1 MTITAAADGSAL
13 GNPGPAGWAWYVND
27 DCWRAGGWP
36 HGTNNQ
42 GELMAVL
49 DLFRS
54 TAHIPQ
60 EDLRILCDSQ
70 YVINSVTKWM
80 PGWKRKGW
88 RKADGKPVLNVDL
101 LKEIDKELVGRKYTF
116 EWVKGHAGHDLNEA
130 ADERA
135 RAVALAYQQGVAAR
149 SGPGFRG
156 AAALEQ
162 DDDALEQDESEELDL
177 FGGLGSGLSLSAEHN
192 RRDPSGRADA
202 GANAPAMA
210 SGAVPA
216 NGSLAA
222 SSGAMANGRALASRG
237 VVSNGSAVA
246 NGGAAANGRTVANGS
261 AAAGSGLPEEL
272 DLFSELDADAFTSP
286 LGNPSP
292 EQTVEALERELLR
305 PDVRSDIGRTGVLLH
320 PEFTEIGTSGRLW
333 TRDAMMMSLEESP
346 GSHMELELISVDR
359 IGAQAILL
367 VYRSHSR
374 EGAALGSS
382 LWVLDGEQ
390 WRLRFHQGTPE
401 A

>member
-1 MTITAAADGSAL
+1 VKFSVGRVWQDGFVTITAAADGSAL
-13 GNPGPAGWAWYVND
+13 GNPGPSGWAWYVND

-49 DLFRS
+49 DLFRA
-54 TAHIPQ
+54 TAHLPQ

-101 LKEIDKELVGRKYTF
+101 LKEIDKELAGRKYTF

-135 RAVALAYQQGVAAR
+135 RAVALAFQQGVAAR

-156 AAALEQ
+156 APALGTEDARAGQ
-162 DDDALEQDESEELDL
+162 PNASAGTDALDGTELDSTGPDRTELDRTRPDRTGPDEADELDL
-177 FGGLGSGLSLSAEHN
+177 FGGQDLSGPDLRRQSRGNEAGSGLS
-192 RRDPSGRADA
+192 
-202 GANAPAMA
+202 
-210 SGAVPA
+210 
-216 NGSLAA
+216 AA
-222 SSGAMANGRALASRG
+222 SE
-237 VVSNGSAVA
+237 
-246 NGGAAANGRTVANGS
+246 
-261 AAAGSGLPEEL
+261 P
-272 DLFSELDADAFTSP
+272 DLFSELDADAFAAAS
-286 LGNPSP
+286 GAPSP
-292 EQTVEALERELLR
+292 EESVEALERELLR
-305 PDVRSDIGRTGVLLH
+305 PEVRSDIGRTGVLLH
-320 PEFTEIGTSGRLW
+320 PEFTEIGSSGRIW

-346 GSHMELELISVDR
+346 GGPTELEVISADR
-359 IGAQAILL
+359 IGADTILL
-367 VYRSHSR
+367 TYRSHSR
-374 EGAALGSS
+374 AGAALRSS
-382 LWVLDGEQ
+382 LWVLDGGQ